1 MNKVISL
8 QNVYLK
14 YYDNCIL
21 KDISLTIEK
30 GEYVNIIG
38 PNGSGKTTLIKLFI
52 GALKPSSG
60 NITFY
65 SYKLSYVPQHLHK
78 KKNMPIT
85 VYEVLK
91 HSNKVKPSDEE
102 IDYYLDLMHIS
113 NLKYSKMN
121 RLSGGES
128 QRVYIIRALLL
139 KADVLILDEPASAL
153 DQDFRHEFYDFIE
166 NLHKKGLTIIHVT
179 HDLSD
184 GLRRGSRVIHM
195 DSEVLFDGSFDDFQS
210 HHQDS
215 HHELE
220 GKVYHVWNIYTSLY
234 D

>member
-1 MNKVISL
+1 MSKVISL
-8 QNVYLK
+8 ENVFLK

-52 GALKPSSG
+52 GDLKPTSG
-60 NITFY
+60 SINFY
-65 SYKLSYVPQHLHK
+65 NYKLSYVPQHLHK

-91 HSNKVKPSDEE
+91 HSNKVKPSDEY
-102 IDYYLDLMHIS
+102 IDYYLELMHIS
-113 NLKYSKMN
+113 NLKHSKMD

-139 KADVLILDEPASAL
+139 NADVLILDEPASAL
-153 DQDFRHEFYDFIE
+153 DQEFRHEFYDFIE
-166 NLHKKGLTIIHVT
+166 KLHKEGLTIIHVT

-195 DSEVLFDGSFDDFQS
+195 DSKILFDGSFDDFQNYHQ
-210 HHQDS
+210 HHHD
-215 HHELE
+215 ELE
-220 GKVYHVWNIYTSLY
+220 GKIYHVWNLYTPIY

>member
-1 MNKVISL
+1 MTTA
-8 QNVYLK
+8 Y
-14 YYDNCIL
+14 L

-38 PNGSGKTTLIKLFI
+38 PNGSGKTTLIKLFT
-52 GALKPSSG
+52 GALKPTSG
-60 NITFY
+60 TITFY
-65 SYKLSYVPQHLHK
+65 NQTLSYVPQHLHK

-85 VYEVLK
+85 VYEILK
-91 HSNKVKPSDEE
+91 HSNKEKPTDDE
-102 IDYYLDLMHIS
+102 IDYYLDLMQIS
-113 NLKYSKMN
+113 NLKHSKIE

-153 DQDFRHEFYDFIE
+153 DQDFRHEFYNFIE
-166 NLHKKGLTIIHVT
+166 TLHKDGVTIIHVT

-195 DSEVLFDGSFDDFQS
+195 DTEVLFDGSFDDFQS

-220 GKVYHVWNIYTSLY
+220 GKVYHV
-234 D
+234 